1 ETIGWARSTCRK
13 PLARNEI
20 GPFGQLSSTVDE
32 RQRGGRDSKR
42 ERRFGG
48 AESFE
53 DVVDIEFELAIMPTG
68 PASNSQSVDVI
79 VMPRHVL
86 EARFIPGLFTLHVRD
101 TSNPLSVEPRVGLA
115 ARG

>member
-1 ETIGWARSTCRK
+1 M
-13 PLARNEI
+13 
-20 GPFGQLSSTVDE
+20 SSTVDE

-53 DVVDIEFELAIMPTG
+53 DVVDIEFELAIIPTG

-79 VMPRHVL
+79 VMPRHLL
-86 EARFIPGLFTLHVRD
+86 EVRIVPGLFMRHSHECLDFIVGQTD
-101 TSNPLSVEPRVGLA
+101 TYT
-115 ARG
+115 